1 MSTYGYALLSGESV
15 SATTATPTVALGTRR
30 LEDGTEYI
38 YAYNGS
44 TAQAIKGAPV
54 IMTATSGYTFVT
66 TFAVADDLACTV
78 LGTVHNATCAAGSYC
93 WVAAGGIVNAYVATA
108 VAAQDMISILDGGG
122 QCDVVSFG
130 SALTQI
136 LVIGSVLGRALEA
149 TAASAVVKVLM
160 RDKSAGW

>member
-38 YAYNGS
+38 YAYNGG
-44 TAQAIKGAPV
+44 AEAIKGCPV
-54 IMTATSGYTFVT
+54 IMTATSGYTFVS

-93 WVAAGGIVNAYVATA
+93 WVAAGGIANAYVATA

-136 LVIGSVLGRALEA
+136 LVIGSVIGRAMEA
-149 TAASAVVKVLM
+149 TAASAVVKVM
-160 RDKSAGW
+160 IRDKSAGY